1 MVPPMKMKIY
11 ILPSGASYE
20 NENLYITKWCLLRK
34 LIYLKYF
41 IYELWYF
48 KFGWPYSSHTNYL

>member
-1 MVPPMKMKIY
+1 MKMKIY